1 MEYASPSNVNLA
13 DSRTILS
20 FGQIDICS
28 GEKVAC
34 DVQFCLFLLLSVV
47 TVSKVG

>member
-1 MEYASPSNVNLA
+1 MENASPSNVNLA

-34 DVQFCLFLLLSVV
+34 DVHCFISPLICGDSF
-47 TVSKVG
+47 

>member
-1 MEYASPSNVNLA
+1 MSNVNLA

-34 DVQFCLFLLLSVV
+34 DVQFCFISPLICGDSF
-47 TVSKVG
+47 